1 MEIGISLN
9 SFRDKRVLYN
19 GACNG
24 KYEIVSLGRPFFF
37 FLQFPATNF
46 ILERLSLCLE
56 RIKRIWNATFG
67 WNVSRDRHVCETQ
80 VCRNIEVFL
89 KNPFSFWNTIGIS
102 FLFVY
107 SILGAS
113 WNFVANLS
121 CETIEIVFK
130 FQRHFVAKK
139 GIRSVIISLF
149 LESVYFTNFYNNPLF
164 GKLIRTIIMI
174 FRRVTRGE
182 NCYYFVE
189 LLTCV

>member
-1 MEIGISLN
+1 M
-9 SFRDKRVLYN
+9 R
-19 GACNG
+19 
-24 KYEIVSLGRPFFF
+24 
-37 FLQFPATNF
+37 
-46 ILERLSLCLE
+46 
-56 RIKRIWNATFG
+56 
-67 WNVSRDRHVCETQ
+67 Q

-102 FLFVY
+102 FLSF
-107 SILGAS
+107 SLFILDA
-113 WNFVANLS
+113 NFVANLS

-174 FRRVTRGE
+174 FRRVTCGE